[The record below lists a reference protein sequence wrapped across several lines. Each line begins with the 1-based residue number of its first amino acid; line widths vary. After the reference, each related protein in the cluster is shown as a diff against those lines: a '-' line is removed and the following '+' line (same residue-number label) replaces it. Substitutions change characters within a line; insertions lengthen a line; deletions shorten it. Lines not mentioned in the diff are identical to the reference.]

1 MDQVIQQLRFFFN
14 FWSSL
19 FSIADYKKNLIKK
32 SNIFPTEA
40 LHRSAELEYIKYQN
54 EQYVNVK
61 SKEMLHRM
69 IPGMTLDNWIKPP
82 VLTITDP
89 DEQIIYSPVA
99 IKDNIKDDDNQEPE
113 PMLSTS
119 IVSLS
124 IKSMIQLFKQ
134 AATTENG
141 LLNDKKLK
149 KKKNLELNM
158 ELGQRPNMNETSEGP
173 NTTEVYEEPFIR
185 IYVKPLCEGSI
196 CQNFSSIWSK

>member
-1 MDQVIQQLRFFFN
+1 MLFMLFILFHIFLSVVFGRFAYFN
-14 FWSSL
+14 E
-19 FSIADYKKNLIKK
+19 IKDYKKNLIKK

-113 PMLSTS
+113 
-119 IVSLS
+119 
-124 IKSMIQLFKQ
+124 

-141 LLNDKKLK
+141 LLNDKKL